1 MTSVLSINS
10 IKNWTVYKTVSDHAQ
25 KIEQKL
31 FDTIPDSMLTKK
43 KTLDNIDWIGKKITS
58 PENRLILGVTALASQ
73 PFIDLNNKK
82 VDKETRKVSVARTVA
97 KILAG
102 TLTGVLIR
110 RGCIKWVDAMS
121 KVAKEGEK
129 LPKYKQFFTPTRLIN
144 EIKDADKFEQY
155 KNVLGT
161 VVALGVMLFTNFLI
175 DAPLTKYLTNLF
187 VDKAN
192 QHQKEGGK

>member
-1 MTSVLSINS
+1 
-10 IKNWTVYKTVSDHAQ
+10 
-25 KIEQKL
+25 
-31 FDTIPDSMLTKK
+31 
-43 KTLDNIDWIGKKITS
+43 
-58 PENRLILGVTALASQ
+58 
-73 PFIDLNNKK
+73 LNNKK